1 MSRTLATVMLAGG
14 LLAAGQAVAEDH
26 DMTPTHETDSGPLLW
41 HNESLT
47 YLYGKNFKINPPIQ
61 QTFTLEHASGWT
73 WGDLFIFFDQINYN
87 GKEDASNG
95 KNTYYGEITPR
106 LSFGK
111 LTGADLSFGPVKDVL
126 LAGTYEFGEG
136 DTEAYLLGPGF
147 DLAIPGF
154 DYFQLNFYYRKP
166 DGNRVRA
173 GAWQITPVW
182 SYTIPV
188 GNSDILID
196 GYMDWVINNKSA
208 STSRRNQ
215 SDYHA
220 NLHFNPQV
228 KYDLGNFRRCWW
240 TSAEARCGRSGWT
253 PEEAQRAGAGR
264 EGAGSGGSAANTH
277 LSRPLRLASS
287 SAASARLTVCE

>member
-26 DMTPTHETDSGPLLW
+26 DMTPAHETDSGPLLW

-228 KYDLGNFRRCWW
+228 KYDLGK
-240 TSAEARCGRSGWT
+240 ALGYEAKHLYVGLEYDYWSDKYGVKDSQYFT
-253 PEEAQRAGAGR
+253 TDQ
-264 EGAGSGGSAANTH
+264 NT
-277 LSRPLRLASS
+277 ASF
-287 SAASARLTVCE
+287 LVKYHF

>member
-136 DTEAYLLGPGF
+136 DTEAYLKIG
-147 DLAIPGF
+147 
-154 DYFQLNFYYRKP
+154 
-166 DGNRVRA
+166 RA
-173 GAWQITPVW
+173 HV
-182 SYTIPV
+182 
-188 GNSDILID
+188 
-196 GYMDWVINNKSA
+196 
-208 STSRRNQ
+208 
-215 SDYHA
+215 
-220 NLHFNPQV
+220 
-228 KYDLGNFRRCWW
+228 
-240 TSAEARCGRSGWT
+240 
-253 PEEAQRAGAGR
+253 
-264 EGAGSGGSAANTH
+264 
-277 LSRPLRLASS
+277 
-287 SAASARLTVCE
+287 

>member
-26 DMTPTHETDSGPLLW
+26 DMTPTHETDSGPMLW

-173 GAWQITPVW
+173 GAWQITPV
-182 SYTIPV
+182 V
-188 GNSDILID
+188 
-196 GYMDWVINNKSA
+196 V
-208 STSRRNQ
+208 
-215 SDYHA
+215 
-220 NLHFNPQV
+220 LHH
-228 KYDLGNFRRCWW
+228 
-240 TSAEARCGRSGWT
+240 
-253 PEEAQRAGAGR
+253 
-264 EGAGSGGSAANTH
+264 SGGQLRH
-277 LSRPLRLASS
+277 PHRRLHGLGDQQQERQHQPPQPERLSRQPALQPTGQVRPGQGPRLRA
-287 SAASARLTVCE
+287 

>member
-154 DYFQLNFYYRKP
+154 DYFQAQLLLPQARRQP
-166 DGNRVRA
+166 RA
-173 GAWQITPVW
+173 
-182 SYTIPV
+182 
-188 GNSDILID
+188 
-196 GYMDWVINNKSA
+196 
-208 STSRRNQ
+208 RRRLA
-215 SDYHA
+215 DHPGVV
-220 NLHFNPQV
+220 LHH
-228 KYDLGNFRRCWW
+228 
-240 TSAEARCGRSGWT
+240 
-253 PEEAQRAGAGR
+253 
-264 EGAGSGGSAANTH
+264 SGGQ
-277 LSRPLRLASS
+277 LRHPHR
-287 SAASARLTVCE
+287 RLHGLGDQQQECQHQPP